1 MEQNKNEI
9 IYKTLVCK
17 NCGKTFT
24 SQRYRK
30 YCCEECQKEV
40 GEKRYREYNLT
51 HRNIVTPQINEN
63 SINGIDYI
71 ECPICHEKHLQLTLT
86 HFKRHGYK
94 THEQIMKDFPNF
106 KMTAQ
111 KHINDKLKGS
121 NNPMSKQNR
130 TELERKQ
137 SSPYSIEH
145 YLKKYNGDKNLAEY
159 ALNNFLNRIKE
170 KRINWNYA
178 TNKNQIAYYKSL
190 GYIED
195 DATALVKTKHIA
207 NGLNHYIK
215 KYGEELG
222 TQKYNERIKKWC
234 QSLRNNFLENGD
246 GRSQQS
252 KFAKALIEL
261 ICINFNIEIPQK
273 EKFITDTEHN
283 KHYAFDFEYN
293 NKLIE
298 FNGDYW
304 HCNPK
309 QYKEDFYNKSKL
321 LTAKEIWENDK
332 LKIQC
337 AQKNGYD
344 VLVIWES
351 EYNENPHNTLR
362 KCIKFLNN
370 EN

>member
-1 MEQNKNEI
+1 
-9 IYKTLVCK
+9 
-17 NCGKTFT
+17 
-24 SQRYRK
+24 
-30 YCCEECQKEV
+30 
-40 GEKRYREYNLT
+40 
-51 HRNIVTPQINEN
+51 
-63 SINGIDYI
+63 
-71 ECPICHEKHLQLTLT
+71 
-86 HFKRHGYK
+86 
-94 THEQIMKDFPNF
+94 MKDFPNF

-246 GRSQQS
+246 GMSQQS